1 MGSNLSNHQLK
12 IDCYLHRLLYINLM
26 VTINQKPITDTEK
39 IKRKEYKH
47 NTKESHQIKRKEDKR
62 RRTENYKNN
71 QNNEQN
77 GKKYIPI
84 NNYFKWTECSN

>member
-12 IDCYLHRLLYINLM
+12 IDCYLHTMLYINLM

-39 IKRKEYKH
+39 IKRKEYKR
-47 NTKESHQIKRKEDKR
+47 NTKESHQIKRKEDK